1 MCYNL
6 LKYKEVV
13 GVEKKDQIIEMLN
26 KIMSSLED
34 TEKQLGQ
41 REKEEEI
48 IGFQA
53 ASSAETEVL
62 REEVWKMKVDIQ
74 RIKNTLGIN
83 SF

>member
-1 MCYNL
+1 ME
-6 LKYKEVV
+6 KE
-13 GVEKKDQIIEMLN
+13 EQIIEMLN
-26 KIMSSLED
+26 KIMTSLED
-34 TEKQLGQ
+34 TEEQLGQ
-41 REKEEEI
+41 CEEEKM
-48 IGFQA
+48 IGFQS

>member
-1 MCYNL
+1 M
-6 LKYKEVV
+6 
-13 GVEKKDQIIEMLN
+13 EKKDQIIEMLN

-34 TEKQLGQ
+34 IEKQLGQ
-41 REKEEEI
+41 REEEEKI

-74 RIKNTLGIN
+74 RIKNTLGIKI
-83 SF
+83 F

>member
-6 LKYKEVV
+6 LKYKEVI

-34 TEKQLGQ
+34 IEKQLGQ
-41 REKEEEI
+41 REEEEKI

-74 RIKNTLGIN
+74 RIKNTLGIKI
-83 SF
+83 F

>member
-1 MCYNL
+1 M
-6 LKYKEVV
+6 
-13 GVEKKDQIIEMLN
+13 EKKNQIIEMLN

-41 REKEEEI
+41 REEEEEI

-53 ASSAETEVL
+53 ASSAETKVL